1 MKSRIF
7 YWINTIDE
15 RFGDMV
21 LLVKE
26 WAKTQN
32 INDPKNETLNSY
44 SLCLLVIF
52 YFQRCEPAILPPLKE
67 IYDGDVAKETV
78 FYDEKYVDEVCAA
91 NIARFLHQN
100 MGQRNQTCLSLLFT
114 SFFHQFL
121 GISGL
126 SSKVISTYTGRFER
140 IQDNPRWMAK
150 SYSLFVED
158 PFERPDNAA
167 RAVDAEEMERIE
179 RAFNHMSSRFVGG
192 ALNDRDELVSLLC
205 TPAVG
210 SSLGRVR
217 ANRCTN
223 TLPSCQLYSPAPA
236 NQYDNQ
242 HHQQARGSTGSRSG
256 SQSQG
261 YATGHQTAWPDQY
274 HKQSQ
279 AYNAEGMTAGQ
290 FQNVHRPEAYT
301 AGLQT
306 AVPLQYNDYA
316 RSHASGS
323 RTVGR
328 YRNQQQRREYSPYQY
343 AGTTRHEPAGGH
355 WFHDAPAQESGYQA
369 SSSNTAW
376 QW

>member
-1 MKSRIF
+1 
-7 YWINTIDE
+7 
-15 RFGDMV
+15 
-21 LLVKE
+21 
-26 WAKTQN
+26 
-32 INDPKNETLNSY
+32 
-44 SLCLLVIF
+44 
-52 YFQRCEPAILPPLKE
+52 
-67 IYDGDVAKETV
+67 
-78 FYDEKYVDEVCAA
+78 
-91 NIARFLHQN
+91 
-100 MGQRNQTCLSLLFT
+100 
-114 SFFHQFL
+114 
-121 GISGL
+121 
-126 SSKVISTYTGRFER
+126 
-140 IQDNPRWMAK
+140 
-150 SYSLFVED
+150 
-158 PFERPDNAA
+158 
-167 RAVDAEEMERIE
+167 MERIG

-210 SSLGRVR
+210 SSLGGVR

-223 TLPSCQLYSPAPA
+223 TPPSQLYSPAPA
-236 NQYDNQ
+236 NLYDNQ
-242 HHQQARGSTGSRSG
+242 HRQQARGSTGSRSG

-261 YATGHQTAWPDQY
+261 YAIGHQTAWPDQY

-301 AGLQT
+301 AGLQS

-328 YRNQQQRREYSPYQY
+328 YRNQQQRREYSPYQH
-343 AGTTRHEPAGGH
+343 AGTTRHEPAGRR